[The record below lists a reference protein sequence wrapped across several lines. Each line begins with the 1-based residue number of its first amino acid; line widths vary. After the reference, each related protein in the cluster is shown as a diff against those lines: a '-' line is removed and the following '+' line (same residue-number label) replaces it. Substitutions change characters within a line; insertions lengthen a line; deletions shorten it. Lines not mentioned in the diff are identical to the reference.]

1 MDNSSY
7 EKLKC
12 IWMASQVVEYKL
24 CDNDFDC
31 ENCLFDK
38 AMKNFMNRAGDKIP
52 AQQNVVGDIAR
63 KISGAKF
70 DNKIVYLKNNLIA
83 KNICNDTFYFGLNP
97 VLECFLDSETSI
109 NINENTQR
117 ISKGQNIIDISGEW
131 GSVSISSP
139 VDLFIYDRLPYT
151 KENIF
156 KPQWSAIIGDVKKEI
171 INYKSSA
178 FEWENSYNKAAGI
191 IDEIKI
197 NEPKIGETMRD
208 GGTMIKFLHQLIGNK
223 KYTDILRAMC
233 S

>member
-1 MDNSSY
+1 MDNNSY

-24 CDNDFDC
+24 CDNNFDC

-52 AQQNVVGDIAR
+52 ARQNIIGDIAR
-63 KISGAKF
+63 KITETKY

-97 VLECFLDSETSI
+97 VLECFFDSRTTIE
-109 NINENTQR
+109 INEDIQR
-117 ISKGQNIIDISGEW
+117 ISKGENIINISGEW
-131 GSVSISSP
+131 GSVNISSP
-139 VDLFIYDRLPYT
+139 VDSFIYDRLPYV
-151 KENIF
+151 KENLT
-156 KPQWSAIIGDVKKEI
+156 KPQWFAIIGDVKKEI
-171 INYKSSA
+171 VNYKSSA
-178 FEWENSYNKAAGI
+178 YEWENSYNKAIRI
-191 IDEIKI
+191 IDEIKT

-223 KYTDILRAMC
+223 RYMEILRSMC